1 MDHSNVFA
9 RKPLMVAF
17 AISFL
22 LHAAVLF
29 FRIVKPE
36 PVFPAVENSDEPS
49 RPRLEIALAQPY
61 SPPVNQPSSRPPAD
75 PAPSVE
81 SGRKPRRPS
90 EKTPPRRTTG
100 ADADLWANKS
110 WSKAERADMD
120 KFLSELAAPAKP
132 STGREMAKNAL
143 QTARE
148 IARQPLGVEEGG
160 AAIQQSA
167 KGKVIEP
174 FSMTMYFDAFVR
186 KLNRSAAFVKK
197 EPRGQGVGKALVQI
211 SLNQDG
217 SLKSFRILRA
227 DDLQA
232 EIAYIKSVI
241 DRASPFSAFP
251 PDIRE
256 ATDSLS
262 ILMCIL
268 PASAGGGGF
277 SRSLSGQDC

>member
-1 MDHSNVFA
+1 MDHRNVFA

-17 AISFL
+17 AISLL

-49 RPRLEIALAQPY
+49 RPRLEIALA
-61 SPPVNQPSSRPPAD
+61 SPQFSPVN
-75 PAPSVE
+75 PAPSVQ
-81 SGRKPRRPS
+81 SSSKPRRPL
-90 EKTPPRRTTG
+90 EKAAPRRAAG
-100 ADADLWANKS
+100 ADTDLWANKS

-132 STGREMAKNAL
+132 SSGREMSQKAL
-143 QTARE
+143 LAARE
-148 IARQPLGVEEGG
+148 IARQPLGLEEGG

-186 KLNRSAAFVKK
+186 KLNRSAAFVKN
-197 EPRGQGVGKALVQI
+197 EPRGKGVGKALVQI

-217 SLKSFRILRA
+217 SLRTFRVLRA

-268 PASAGGGGF
+268 PASAGGSGF
-277 SRSLSGQDC
+277 SRSLNGQDC